1 MTPCVFQPTGIMEF
15 RSCSC
20 WVSGWA
26 KGCRTTH
33 CSGSDSWCL
42 SAPVLAEA
50 EVVGLG
56 DLHSKASS
64 MSQGHCLS
72 DWTTGL
78 SQRWKLG
85 SSLRDWCNQTREFS
99 FPWKWMMLLVPPLPS
114 LLSLLPLR
122 PVTTAYQ
129 RPGTVSGFHT
139 PPPVVPTQAL
149 RNKRCQLSSLHMRK
163 LRFRNLTYSFPSC
176 MDWSGK

>member
-1 MTPCVFQPTGIMEF
+1 MDF

-26 KGCRTTH
+26 KSCRTIH
-33 CSGSDSWCL
+33 GSGSDSWCL
-42 SAPVLAEA
+42 SIPLLTEA

-64 MSQGHCLS
+64 MSQGHCCS
-72 DWTTGL
+72 DRIAGL

-85 SSLRDWCNQTREFS
+85 SSLKDWCNQTSEFS
-99 FPWKWMMLLVPPLPS
+99 FPWKWMMLLVPPMPS
-114 LLSLLPLR
+114 LLSLLPLW

-129 RPGTVSGFHT
+129 RPGTVSKGFRI
-139 PPPVVPTQAL
+139 PPPLIPAQAL
-149 RNKRCQLSSLHMRK
+149 WNRHCQLSSLHMRK
-163 LRFRNLTYSFPSC
+163 LRFRNLKDSFPIAREISI
-176 MDWSGK
+176 KFERK